1 LEETMIRKSSL
12 KVLKG
17 SYRVFIIV
25 SAAFF
30 MAASANHMINALK
43 GEPAPCTPVLTHA
56 AAR

>member
-1 LEETMIRKSSL
+1 MIRKSSL